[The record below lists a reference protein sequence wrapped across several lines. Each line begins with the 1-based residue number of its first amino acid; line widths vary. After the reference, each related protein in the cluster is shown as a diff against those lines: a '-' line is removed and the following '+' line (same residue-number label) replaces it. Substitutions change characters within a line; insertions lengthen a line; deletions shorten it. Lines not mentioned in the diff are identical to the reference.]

1 MDTLQ
6 QMIADTLNKACVEK
20 DEGPEAEILPR
31 LLIVVEGPDYFEGSC
46 QICSFFTQNPKET
59 RTRTRTRTKT
69 RMQRGRKQERNKT
82 QTLNL
87 QLNENQT
94 QALCN

>member
-46 QICSFFTQNPKET
+46 QIYYFLFIFFLIVILA
-59 RTRTRTRTKT
+59 
-69 RMQRGRKQERNKT
+69 
-82 QTLNL
+82 QTVLKAHVYFYL
-87 QLNENQT
+87 FIQILLYMYRFHFQ
-94 QALCN
+94 